1 LTTSRSA
8 LADTLNA
15 AANAAMKKVGL
26 LDSSK
31 FNRSSLLTV
40 RSAQSLDLIIT
51 DDGIDA
57 ATVDTFR
64 RAGVELVVAERAPL
78 AFEDAQAD

>member
-1 LTTSRSA
+1 M
-8 LADTLNA
+8 NA
-15 AANAAMKKVGL
+15 AADAAAKKVGL

-31 FNRSSLLTV
+31 FKRSSLLTV

-57 ATVDTFR
+57 ATVESTAAR
-64 RAGVELVVAERAPL
+64 V
-78 AFEDAQAD
+78 

>member
-1 LTTSRSA
+1 MTTSRSA

-15 AANAAMKKVGL
+15 AANAAMTKVGL

-57 ATVDTFR
+57 ATVELVPAR
-64 RAGVELVVAERAPL
+64 GRELVVAERAPL